1 MKRGLAACSSVIGN
15 SDATTPGCV
24 MLRYHSIED
33 ALTAVGAAAAVSGC
47 RLVVSW
53 EWWDAL
59 PEADRQAYRVRC
71 EALNVRLLADHR
83 ISRHFVEVSDA
94 DEPRLS
100 SEHGA

>member
-1 MKRGLAACSSVIGN
+1 
-15 SDATTPGCV
+15 

-33 ALTAVGAAAAVSGC
+33 ALTAIGAAAVVSDC

-53 EWWDAL
+53 AWWDTL
-59 PEADRQAYRVRC
+59 SEAERQAYRVRC
-71 EALNVRLLADHR
+71 DALRVKLLADHR
-83 ISRHFVEVSDA
+83 ISRHFVEISAA